1 MHIQHH
7 TTKSSFLHDHPDH
20 YSSPIIKKTILST
33 MYNICLVCIMETL
46 KILGEK
52 ILIQPDLKASSN
64 AQKANA
70 HLRLPAAPPSRTP
83 SKVIRVNQKW
93 VKQILK
99 KKRNDDSSSESS
111 TSSSLIKRSR
121 SMSVAT
127 SPSKRCFNGIR
138 QSRRNSYPPV
148 QYQSK
153 LECVI
158 EEDLSQV

>member
-1 MHIQHH
+1 MHIQHQ

-52 ILIQPDLKASSN
+52 ILIQPDLKANTTS
-64 AQKANA
+64 
-70 HLRLPAAPPSRTP
+70 RLPAAPPSRTP